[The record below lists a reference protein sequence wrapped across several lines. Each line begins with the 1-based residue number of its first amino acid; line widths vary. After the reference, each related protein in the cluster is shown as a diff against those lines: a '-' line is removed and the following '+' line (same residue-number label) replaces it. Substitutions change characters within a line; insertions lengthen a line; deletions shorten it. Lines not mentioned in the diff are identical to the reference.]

1 MTRGAPRTHRTY
13 GLFYSIHIQQ
23 VVAYIGAKIMNYDLR
38 AYCYANLYVPDPSSR
53 RVDTVLAELDDIV
66 RHRRATRED

>member
-1 MTRGAPRTHRTY
+1 M
-13 GLFYSIHIQQ
+13 
-23 VVAYIGAKIMNYDLR
+23 VAYIGAKIMNYDLR

-66 RHRRATRED
+66 RHRHRRATQEE